1 MEKEKQKTIDA
12 IKKLYHID
20 EDCPVINSFGIY
32 NDDVLNK
39 CGILQY
45 NRYAIITRTIG
56 SFSTIIKREWCGP
69 DSWNAN
75 ILKKRFEECPAN
87 IWSTLLYHNR
97 DYGYDGSKDPKNSV
111 KIQGILFLE
120 LCQCEAIPYGILLKM
135 AETLK
140 TRRRAVYRLY
150 RLLSYRAEKIR
161 YERELKERE
170 ESIKQMLDMSEFG
183 PGILSMPSIID
194 STNK

>member
-1 MEKEKQKTIDA
+1 MEKQKTIDA
-12 IKKLYHID
+12 IKKLYHIN
-20 EDCPVINSFGIY
+20 EDCPVINSRGIY

-39 CGILQY
+39 YGILQY

-75 ILKKRFEECPAN
+75 VLKERFKECPTSVWN
-87 IWSTLLYHNR
+87 TILYHNR
-97 DYGYDGSKDPKNSV
+97 DYGYDGSKDSKNSV

-120 LCQCEAIPYGILLKM
+120 LCQCEAIPYDILLKM

-140 TRRRAVYRLY
+140 TRRRAVYRLH
-150 RLLSYRAEKIR
+150 RLLSYRAEKLR
-161 YERELKERE
+161 YERELEKRKEVM
-170 ESIKQMLDMSEFG
+170 KQMLEMSGFG
-183 PGILSMPSIID
+183 TGILSLL
-194 STNK
+194 K